1 MKGLRDLIL
10 VARGERKAGLLLK
23 NARIINVFSGN
34 IERGNV
40 AIHGDK
46 IAGIGEYEA
55 EVEVDLKDKY
65 VSPGFI
71 DGHVHIES
79 SMVRPEEFALAV
91 VRRGTTAVI
100 ADPHEIA
107 NVSGV
112 AGIEYFIEATQNLP
126 ISVFFML
133 SSCVPA
139 TSLESSGACLS
150 AQELGLF
157 LGRPEILGLA
167 EMMNFPGVL
176 SLEESVVQKLEM
188 FQSLLIDGHAPGL
201 SGKDLAAY
209 IAAGISSDHESTEL
223 DEAKEKLERG
233 MWIALREGS
242 TAKDLRKLLPLVN
255 DYTASR
261 CFFATDDRD
270 PENIL
275 EEGHIDFLIRTAI
288 QEGLDPVRALQLA
301 TLNPANYFQ
310 LRRSGAIAPG
320 FWADLAIFEDLQ
332 ELKID
337 SVIKRGRFVVKEGEF
352 IGQISKKM
360 SPTKIRESFNL
371 REVEPAHFKILARG
385 KRCRVIKIIPNE
397 VATKGIILSPRI
409 EEGEIKADIDN
420 DLIKVAVLERHHNT
434 GNIGLGLVQ
443 GFGLKSGALASS
455 VAHDSHN
462 IVVVGVND
470 DDMALAVNELR
481 KMNGGLVVA
490 QDAKILASL
499 PLPIAGLMS
508 EEPLSVVVRLKIDSL
523 GPATKSL
530 RSKIENPF
538 LPLSFI
544 SLAVIPELKITDLGL
559 VDVSRAK
566 LVDLFVE

>member
-10 VARGERKAGLLLK
+10 VARGERKADLLLK

-255 DYTASR
+255 DYTVSR

-508 EEPLSVVVRLKIDSL
+508 EEPLSVVVRLKIDGL
-523 GPATKSL
+523 GQATKSL